1 MRIDMI
7 VILTVIL
14 MVAGRDKDRIQID
27 HIHSK
32 LLKIIQLIHNSLK
45 IAAIKFP
52 DTHHSRNLF
61 PVIHF
66 YGSVPDIE
74 IFPCFHII
82 GRISVT
88 ETIHINLIHHSTLQP
103 LRHMISGIDLKFCP
117 FLMSGAYTICIII
130 TGNKS

>member
-1 MRIDMI
+1 MI

-14 MVAGRDKDRIQID
+14 VVAGRDKDRIQID

-32 LLKIIQLIHNSLK
+32 FLKIIQLIHNSLK

-52 DTHHSRNLF
+52 DSHNRRDLF

-88 ETIHINLIHHSTLQP
+88 ETIHIDLIHHSTLQP
-103 LRHMISGIDLKFCP
+103 LRHMIARIDLKFCT